1 MEIHENFYQSQP
13 IKQTKEKSEIL
24 RIVLKT
30 RPADKDIT
38 QKQ

>member
-1 MEIHENFYQSQP
+1 
-13 IKQTKEKSEIL
+13 L

-38 QKQ
+38 HKQKRNYVTQKTAIKYTKE